1 MGSSFECLLNVWLK
15 ECLVN
20 VWLKNLVKELSFILR
35 GDKKL
40 HSPEKHVMNK
50 ETLKSSKWGRPRDV
64 YGQKF

>member
-1 MGSSFECLLNVWLK
+1 MGSSFECLVNVWLK

-50 ETLKSSKWGRPRDV
+50 EALKSSK
-64 YGQKF
+64 